1 MKLSIVAILTV
12 ALSFLSGCGT
22 SRNQVLSA
30 EEQVKLRSIQ
40 TRSFDTTDKNKTIRA
55 VIATMQDLGF
65 VVDSADETL
74 GTASGTKL
82 DGYQMKLT
90 VSVRPR
96 GRTQMA
102 VRANAQLGIRSVD
115 DPEPYQNFFA
125 ALSKAMFLEA
135 NEVD

>member
-1 MKLSIVAILTV
+1 MKLSTIAIITV
-12 ALSFLSGCGT
+12 AMLSLVGCGT

-30 EEQVKLRSIQ
+30 EEQVKLRSMQ

-82 DGYQMKLT
+82 DGYRMKLT

-96 GRTQMA
+96 GQTQMA